1 MFKKIRRLLRN
12 FFTRTSTLRNEPLN
26 RASLIVLIIV
36 DLFIL
41 VNVFTG
47 LSEISNWHISPAQA
61 YPCHSEWRDY
71 RNSTSQKLKDKDSEI
86 LRSTI
91 SFSSGRNN
99 QTSFRQQNLEVEK
112 QHLGSVAGLC
122 LEYSDRQDKLNN
134 PTNQKAVKEIE
145 QLESKINQLTATNQ
159 EIRSKYDS
167 TLLEKIAK
175 QNREQ
180 SINQVSAEKALEEL
194 TKNDQSI
201 ANLNQQTPAAKLIIK
216 ANSESINFLQLL
228 QDGKKFQ
235 LLDQGFQSA
244 SFWYPSIQIS
254 LQAIFLLPLIAIAL
268 FIYNLAQNKK
278 YALVS
283 LLSWHLLVILFIP
296 LVIKIFEFLQF
307 GAIAQF
313 IFSLVSQIFGGL
325 LFLINYVYIF
335 LIPILGFGLIK
346 LSQRRVLLNS
356 KLQSAVRVQNSQC
369 IQCAR
374 KLQPYDNYCPHCGFF
389 QNVECSNC
397 HGLTY
402 KHLGYCKHCGH
413 PQDLEP

>member
-1 MFKKIRRLLRN
+1 MLKGIRRLLRN

-26 RASLIVLIIV
+26 RVSLIVLIIV

-47 LSEISNWHISPAQA
+47 LGEISNWHLSPTQA
-61 YPCHSEWRDY
+61 YPCHSEWQNY
-71 RNSTSQKLKDKDSEI
+71 RNAISQKLKHQDTEI
-86 LRSTI
+86 LRRTI
-91 SFSSGRNN
+91 TTTRENKI
-99 QTSFRQQNLEVEK
+99 SFRQQNLDVG
-112 QHLGSVAGLC
+112 QRLGSVAELC
-122 LEYSDRQDKLNN
+122 LEYSDRQDKANN
-134 PTNQKAVKEIE
+134 PLNQKAVAEIE
-145 QLESKINQLTATNQ
+145 RFETKVNQLTATNQ

-180 SINQVSAEKALEEL
+180 SINPVSAERALEEI

-201 ANLNQQTPAAKLIIK
+201 ANFNRQIASAKLILK

-235 LLDQGFQSA
+235 AVDRGFLSA
-244 SFWYPSIQIS
+244 SFWYPSIQIG
-254 LQAIFLLPLIAIAL
+254 LQALFLLPLIAIAL
-268 FIYNLAQNKK
+268 FIYNLAQRKK

-307 GAIAQF
+307 GAIAKF
-313 IFSLVSQIFGGL
+313 IFNLVSQIFGGL
-325 LFLINYVYIF
+325 LFLISYVYIF
-335 LIPILGFGLIK
+335 LIPIVGFGLIK
-346 LSQRRVLLNS
+346 FSQRKVALNS
-356 KLQSAVRVQNSQC
+356 KLQSSVRVQNSQC

-374 KLQPYDNYCPHCGFF
+374 KIQANVNYCPHCGFN

-397 HGLTY
+397 HELTY
-402 KHLGYCKHCGH
+402 KYLGYCKHCGTA
-413 PQDLEP
+413 QDSDS